1 MLGTDKT
8 SDVRDDLEPNHSLMN
23 HRADKRLTDEA
34 FHAYV
39 EWLDESEAVWDAYDR
54 WAGAAHADAAFAF
67 DGYRAALGLEEDAS
81 DVYAALVRQIPS
93 GARIDAELARPHRSA
108 SKVADPWRQ

>member
-1 MLGTDKT
+1 
-8 SDVRDDLEPNHSLMN
+8 MN
-23 HRADKRLTDEA
+23 RRTDKRLADEA

-54 WAGAAHADAAFAF
+54 WAGAAHADAALAF
-67 DGYRAALGLEEDAS
+67 GAYRAALEREEHAC

-93 GARIDAELARPHRSA
+93 GAQIDAELVRPHRSA
-108 SKVADPWRQ
+108 SKVPDPWRP